1 MNEAILKGQRMRD
14 MESTRTN
21 QVTAEIADS
30 SPDLSSTRAVA
41 LIDEGNALEEQGRI
55 SEAMA
60 LYDAA
65 LQADPHCARAHL
77 NRGNLLA
84 SDQFQEARG
93 AYQLAITC
101 DPNYAAAHFNLG
113 NLNYRAGE
121 FELALRNYQA
131 AIGIRP
137 DFADAF
143 VAMAN
148 ALDSLGRTAEAI
160 ENYERALEINPG
172 YAEVHFNLGVLA
184 ASQGRYEEAK
194 SSLHWAID
202 NRPDHASAHYYL
214 GRVLHALGRSDEAL
228 ESLQQAV
235 RIEPT
240 MHEAHFALALILQS
254 LRPNPRL
261 EEAASSLR
269 RAADIKPD
277 FAQGHRAL
285 GIVLGCLGQ
294 LEAAESSLRRAFSIE
309 PKSDETLYALTMT
322 LLSLGK
328 SPEAMSLIVGTLERA
343 PAWTT
348 KVAFASSVARSSF
361 TISDSQIRAALT
373 TAITETWG
381 QPSELCRPALSLIM
395 LNQRIASCV
404 GLANRSWPTR
414 LPKAALFGADGLAAL
429 AADPLLHAVLE
440 ASPVTTI
447 EFERFLTCARHAL
460 LETASSKQAPD
471 PSDVAALQFY
481 AALTRQCF
489 INEYIFDC
497 DDKEG
502 VAAAACRTKLLAL
515 LDVNAMVPP
524 FLLLA
529 VAAYFPLYSLRDA
542 SRLLAAN
549 EPDPVDEVLRQQVR
563 EPLEEQALR
572 PGIERLTPITSGVSE
587 EVRDQYE
594 QNPYPRWVKL
604 PIRDRALRFNEELP
618 CALLFA
624 PFTPIPDD
632 SALELLVAGCGTGS
646 HSILSAQR
654 FRGVRVLAVD
664 LSLSSLSYAKRKT
677 QELGITNI
685 EYAHA
690 DILKLGDIART
701 FDVIESVGVLHHL
714 ADPFMGWR
722 ILLSV
727 LRPGG
732 FMRLGFYSELAR
744 RHVVKTREFI
754 AARGYASTP
763 EDIRRFRRDVTAQ
776 DRGAELQWLNLTSD
790 FSSTSACRDLL
801 FHVQEHRLTLGQIES
816 FLTEFGL
823 HFVGFEL
830 DHRVVYQYHARFAD
844 DPSGTNLRNWARFET
859 ENPDTFFGMYQFWIQ
874 KPIRH

>member
-1 MNEAILKGQRMRD
+1 MRD
-14 MESTRTN
+14 LEKTRSN
-21 QVTAEIADS
+21 QMTVEIADNPPMES
-30 SPDLSSTRAVA
+30 RNRALA
-41 LIDEGNALEEQGRI
+41 LIDEGNELEEQGRFP
-55 SEAMA
+55 EAMA
-60 LYDAA
+60 LYHAA
-65 LQADPHCARAHL
+65 VQADPNCARAHL

-84 SDQFQEARG
+84 SDQLEEARD
-93 AYQLAITC
+93 AYQLALTC

-131 AIGIRP
+131 ATKIKP

-148 ALDSLGRTAEAI
+148 SLDSLGRSAEAI
-160 ENYERALEINPG
+160 ENYERALQLNPD
-172 YAEVHFNLGVLA
+172 YAEVHFNLGVLF
-184 ASQGRYEEAK
+184 ASQGRHGEAN
-194 SSLHWAID
+194 SSLLKAID
-202 NRPDHASAHYYL
+202 NRPDHAPAHYYL
-214 GRVLHALGRSDEAL
+214 GRVLRALGRSDEAL
-228 ESLQQAV
+228 VSLQRAV
-235 RIEPT
+235 QIDPT
-240 MHEAHFALALILQS
+240 MHDAHFALGLMLQS

-277 FAQGHRAL
+277 FAQAHHTL
-285 GIVLGCLGQ
+285 GVVLGCLGQ
-294 LEAAESSLRRAFSIE
+294 IDSAEASLRRAFSIE
-309 PKSDETLYALTMT
+309 PKSDETLYALVMT
-322 LLSLGK
+322 LLSLGR
-328 SPEAMSLIVGTLERA
+328 SPEAISLIVPTLGHA

-348 KVAFASSVARSSF
+348 KVAFASCIAHSRF
-361 TISDSQIRAALT
+361 TIDDSQIRAAVT
-373 TAITETWG
+373 TAITEAWG
-381 QPSELCRPALSLIM
+381 QPAELCRPALSLIM
-395 LNQRIASCV
+395 LNQRIAGCV
-404 GLANRSWPTR
+404 EVANRSWPAR

-429 AADPLLHAVLE
+429 AADPLLQAVLD

-460 LETASSKQAPD
+460 LETASSNNAPD
-471 PSDVAALQFY
+471 ASDLAALRFY

-497 DDKEG
+497 NDEEAI
-502 VAAAACRTKLLAL
+502 AAAACRTKLLAL
-515 LDVNAMVPP
+515 LDVNAPVPP

-529 VAAYFPLYSLRDA
+529 VAAYFPLYSLPDV
-542 SRLLAAN
+542 SRLLTAN
-549 EPDPVDEVLRQQVR
+549 EPGPIDGVLRQQVR

-572 PGIERLTPITSGVSE
+572 AGITRLTPITGGVSE

-604 PIRDRALRFNEELP
+604 PVRDRALGFNEELP

-632 SALELLVAGCGTGS
+632 SAPELLIAGCGTGS
-646 HSILSAQR
+646 HSIVSAQR
-654 FRGVRVLAVD
+654 FLGVRVLAVD

-690 DILKLGDIART
+690 DILKLGDIGRS

-714 ADPFMGWR
+714 ADPFGGWR
-722 ILLSV
+722 ILLSL

-744 RHVVKTREFI
+744 RQVVKARDFI
-754 AARGYASTP
+754 ATRGYASTP

-776 DRGAELQWLNLTSD
+776 GGELQWLSSTSD

-830 DHRVVYQYHARFAD
+830 DQRVVYQYHARFPD
-844 DPSGTNLRNWARFET
+844 DSSGTNLRDWARFET

-874 KPIRH
+874 KPIGH